1 MSKLT
6 LDALK
11 SRAEATASN
20 ELLAT
25 ISGGTENDCH
35 PPCEDC
41 IRDQALAQGTHQ
53 PIFTA
58 LKHLIFH

>member
-25 ISGGTENDCH
+25 ISGGTENACH
-35 PPCEDC
+35 DTPITPPPTKVKDNIPTWPKRKFED
-41 IRDQALAQGTHQ
+41 
-53 PIFTA
+53 
-58 LKHLIFH
+58 